1 MAETPLRYPWL
12 ALGLTVLFWASSFP
26 GIEVALTGYDP
37 VAMTTLRYA
46 VSSVLLLPVAVVRRL
61 RRPGWRDGAR
71 MLLLGL
77 LGIVVYHLL
86 VSYGQ
91 QTVSAGAAGVL
102 SNTSPIFTA
111 LLGALFFAER
121 LRPAGWA
128 GIALA
133 FFGASLIGMADG
145 GSLKIDTGAVLVL
158 LAALTWAVY
167 FAAQKALLGRYGALE
182 LMTWVIWAGALLMLP
197 FAPTTV
203 ATMRAAGLDSTLAV
217 IYLGTFPT
225 VVAYVA
231 WAHVLSRMPLSLAG
245 SALYAVPVLA
255 FLLAW
260 LLLGETPSALT
271 AVGGAVALAGVA
283 TVNLYGRP
291 RVKAG
296 GPR

>member
-1 MAETPLRYPWL
+1 MAETPTRYPWL

-26 GIEVALTGYDP
+26 GIAVALTGYDP
-37 VAMTTLRYA
+37 VAMTALRYT
-46 VSSVLLLPVAVVRRL
+46 VSAVLLLPVAML
-61 RRPGWRDGAR
+61 RRPRWPGWRDGAR
-71 MLLLGL
+71 ILLLGL

-86 VSYGQ
+86 VAYGQ
-91 QTVSAGAAGVL
+91 RTVSAGAAGVL

-111 LLGALFFAER
+111 LLGAVFFAER
-121 LRPAGWA
+121 LRAAGWA

-133 FFGASLIGMADG
+133 FLGASLIAVADG
-145 GSLKIDTGAVLVL
+145 GGFRIDLGAVLVF

-167 FAAQKALLGRYGALE
+167 FAAQKAMLVCYGAVE
-182 LMTWVIWAGALLMLP
+182 LMTWVIWSGALLMLP
-197 FAPTTV
+197 FASTTV
-203 ATMRAAGLDSTLAV
+203 TTIQAASLESTLAV

-260 LLLGETPSALT
+260 LLLGETPAPLT
-271 AVGGAVALAGVA
+271 VLGGAVALAGVA
-283 TVNLYGRP
+283 VVNLYGRP

-296 GPR
+296 APS